1 MDYFD
6 LLKNRR
12 AIRDYEDKKVSSE
25 IIQEIINDAVKAPNA
40 GNRQIWSFII
50 VNNKDLL
57 KRISDSNKR
66 AMLNGIERNPDS
78 PMKVYEKALRNENY
92 NVFYNAPCV
101 VFIIGPAKAPTTAV
115 DCALVASYLMLAAT
129 QRGLGTCWSAQGGL
143 IRDQSILQELGL
155 PEGQEIIAPII
166 LGYPKSIPAMPE
178 RKPANIIKVL

>member
-1 MDYFD
+1 MDYLE

-12 AIRDYEDKKVSSE
+12 AIRDYEEKPVPLE
-25 IIQEIINDAVKAPNA
+25 IIREIINDAVKAPNA

-50 VNNKDLL
+50 VDDKDLL

-66 AMLNGIERNPDS
+66 MILKGIERNPNS
-78 PMKVYEKALRNENY
+78 PMKRYEETLRDENY

-115 DCALVASYLMLAAT
+115 DCALAAAYLMLAAT

-143 IRDQSILQELGL
+143 IRDKEILQELGL
-155 PEGQEIIAPII
+155 PEGQEIVAPIL
-166 LGYPKSIPAMPE
+166 LGYPKGIPAMPE
-178 RKPANIIKVL
+178 RKLANIIKKL

>member
-115 DCALVASYLMLAAT
+115 DCALVASYLMPARELALPLLCKKK
-129 QRGLGTCWSAQGGL
+129 RC
-143 IRDQSILQELGL
+143 QSVWGR
-155 PEGQEIIAPII
+155 GQESALCHRLLPMT
-166 LGYPKSIPAMPE
+166 K
-178 RKPANIIKVL
+178 